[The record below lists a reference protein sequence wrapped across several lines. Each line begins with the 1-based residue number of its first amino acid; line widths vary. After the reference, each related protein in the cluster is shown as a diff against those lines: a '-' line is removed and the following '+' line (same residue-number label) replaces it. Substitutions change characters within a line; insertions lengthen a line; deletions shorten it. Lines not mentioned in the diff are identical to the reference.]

1 MLPLIVAMA
10 ISFVLCFAF
19 TKSSKLLNGFVRRH
33 DLSAVQS
40 MHTKPTLRLAGV
52 AIFVSTVIT
61 NGLFEPGSELL
72 STLLLSSLPLLALG
86 LLEDVGLHQSPS
98 RRLVSSIVAG
108 GVFIAIT
115 GTYLQN
121 PGTFLLDALFEYWVI
136 AVFFTLFITSGIVNA
151 FNLIDGL
158 NGLSGSVALVAA
170 AGIAA
175 ISYNAGLNH
184 ITLPATVICG
194 AVIGFIMLNFPFGK
208 IFLGDAGAYGI
219 GFILSWMSLDVLME
233 APEISPWAMLMMFFW
248 AICRDHPDDVASH
261 YVGSPCWAA
270 CPTALPPSRHAHH

>member
-1 MLPLIVAMA
+1 MLPLIVAMT

-40 MHTKPTLRLAGV
+40 MHTRPTLRLAGV
-52 AIFVSTVIT
+52 AIFVSIFIT
-61 NGLFEPGSELL
+61 KAIFEPGSQLL

-98 RRLVSSIVAG
+98 RRLLSSIVAG

-136 AVFFTLFITSGIVNA
+136 AAFFTLFITSGSFDQYAN
-151 FNLIDGL
+151 FKKHGDDF
-158 NGLSGSVALVAA
+158 VARVKALKVE
-170 AGIAA
+170 
-175 ISYNAGLNH
+175 NERL
-184 ITLPATVICG
+184 
-194 AVIGFIMLNFPFGK
+194 K
-208 IFLGDAGAYGI
+208 LGVG
-219 GFILSWMSLDVLME
+219 
-233 APEISPWAMLMMFFW
+233 
-248 AICRDHPDDVASH
+248 RD
-261 YVGSPCWAA
+261 YEKRFQQG
-270 CPTALPPSRHAHH
+270 